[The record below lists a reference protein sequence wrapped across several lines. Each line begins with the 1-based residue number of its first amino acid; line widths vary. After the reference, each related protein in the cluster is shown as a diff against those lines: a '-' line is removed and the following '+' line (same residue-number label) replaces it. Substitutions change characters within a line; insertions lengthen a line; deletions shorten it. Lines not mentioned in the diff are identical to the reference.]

1 MSKEEAAQR
10 AAAESL
16 EKSAAELKK
25 RLAKVD
31 LNIPFDAVEFGKM
44 LLANIDAEAA
54 LPKDGSRSP
63 EFETAQQVIRA
74 ITTALAEIK
83 GLSAVAVGSALN
95 YYLLTMKEL
104 VRAEVQ
110 KRFMDAGINTE
121 IKFNDRKDNPGD
133 IGRNPVIEGES
144 KEVGEPDRAPQ
155 EGSNDPGTG
164 AGETGDGTGTDGGKG
179 DA

>member
-16 EKSAAELKK
+16 EKSSAELKK

-31 LNIPFDAVEFGKM
+31 LNIGFDAEKFGAQ
-44 LLANIDAEAA
+44 LLANLNVEAN

-63 EFETAQQVIRA
+63 EFETAQQVIQA
-74 ITTALAEIK
+74 ITTALAPIK
-83 GLSAVAVGSALN
+83 NLSAVAVGSALN

-121 IKFNDRKDNPGD
+121 IKFHDRKDNPGD

-144 KEVGEPDRAPQ
+144 EEVREPDRTPQ
-155 EGSNDPGTG
+155 EGSGSSGTG
-164 AGETGDGTGTDGGKG
+164 PGEAGDGTGTDGGKG
-179 DA
+179 SA

>member
-31 LNIPFDAVEFGKM
+31 LNIPFDAEKFGAM
-44 LLANIDAEAA
+44 LISNIEVEAA

-63 EFETAQQVIRA
+63 EFDNAVRVIKA
-74 ITTALAEIK
+74 ITTALAGIK
-83 GLSAVAVGSALN
+83 DLSAVALGSALN
-95 YYLLTMKEL
+95 YYLLTMKEM

-110 KRFMDAGINTE
+110 ERFRVAGIHTE
-121 IKFNDRKDNPGD
+121 IKLNDRKDNPGD
-133 IGRNPVIEGES
+133 IGRDSVIEGES

-155 EGSNDPGTG
+155 EGSGSSGTG
-164 AGETGDGTGTDGGKG
+164 PGEAGDGTGTDGGKG
-179 DA
+179 SA